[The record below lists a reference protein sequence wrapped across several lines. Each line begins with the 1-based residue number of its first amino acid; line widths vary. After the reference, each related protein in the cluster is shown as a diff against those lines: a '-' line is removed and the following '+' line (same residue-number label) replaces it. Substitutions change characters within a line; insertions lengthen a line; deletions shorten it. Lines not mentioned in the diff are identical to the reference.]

1 MFTAARRFPTRDD
14 DDCLDAVLAR
24 EARYRDIVENAN
36 DLIIEGDLEERIVS
50 VNTAFERTLGYSR
63 EELIGRP
70 FASLVTPEWRGQLQ
84 DAAAAKLSGGSERT
98 VYDLEFVAR
107 DGHAVRVEV
116 SSWLVREAGRP
127 VGFQAICRDVSE
139 RKEAEQALRGVEETL
154 IERENILQRAFENT
168 AIGMVIVSLDGH
180 VISANHAFA
189 DLLGYSVDEL
199 EGVDLVAISH
209 PEDRHS
215 ALAAIPRLLAGPATR
230 VSTEKRYLRKDGT
243 HVWVQIGVSPVRN
256 AAGEVTCFVSQV
268 VDVGAKR
275 DAALA
280 VRESEDLFR
289 TAFEGA
295 AIGMIM
301 STPHGNVVRANRAF
315 CDLLGYSL
323 GELRRMDVAELT
335 HPDDRGGTAD
345 VIRRFRDGDIRR
357 HVTEKRY
364 VRKDGQPVWV
374 QRAVSGVYDA
384 DGALRCHVA
393 QVVDLTARREFEQRF
408 RLLFESSPHGM
419 DIIDAEGRM
428 LQANSAL
435 LHMLGYTREEL
446 LALNFADFTHP
457 DDLGPDRELFD
468 EMLAGKRP
476 HYELEKRCLHK
487 DGRIVWVR
495 LTSFALP
502 DAGPTPRFAIGTLE
516 DITERRELEERLR
529 QSQRMEAIGRL
540 AGGVAHDFNNLLMA
554 IASYCD
560 LAEDSGADASGER
573 LRTSIGGI
581 RGAADRAAEL
591 TQQLLAFSRRQVL
604 ELAPLNVNA
613 VVAEHAPMIQ
623 RLIGEDVAVRLALDP
638 DVATVTMDAGQLV
651 QVLMNLAVNARDAMA
666 DGGTLTIGTENVELD
681 CAPTTSGCVSG
692 PHVLLAVSD
701 TGSGI
706 DAETQARMF
715 EPFFTTKETG
725 RGTGLGLSTVLGI
738 VEQSGG
744 RLSVYSEPGVGST
757 FKIYM
762 PSLIGTDRPGVVAS
776 VPGVGDRPSGCE
788 RILLVE
794 DNDAV
799 RVPLAEVLADLGY
812 DVIAAPGPEE
822 ALRLA
827 AGAEIDLLVT
837 DVVMPAMNG
846 RQLAGRLLPDHEGM
860 HVLYISGYTDD
871 AVIARGVI
879 DPGTA
884 FLQKPFG
891 ADRLAQKIRELL
903 DAVARRGLVK
913 SELRLFRRARSC

>member
-1 MFTAARRFPTRDD
+1 MASIAPILPARDD
-14 DDCLDAVLAR
+14 DKRLEELLAS
-24 EARYRDIVENAN
+24 EARYRDIVEHAN
-36 DLIIEGDLEERIVS
+36 DLIVASDLEERIVS
-50 VNTAFERTLGYSR
+50 VNTAFERALGYSR

-70 FASLVTPEWRGQLQ
+70 LASLVTPAWQVQLE
-84 DAAAAKLSGGSERT
+84 DAAVAKLSGRSERT

-107 DGHAVRVEV
+107 DGHAVQVEV
-116 SSWLVREAGRP
+116 SSWLVREDGRP
-127 VGFQAICRDVSE
+127 AGFQAICRDVSE
-139 RKEAEQALRGVEETL
+139 WKEAEKALRGVEESL

-180 VISANHAFA
+180 VITANRAFG
-189 DLLGYSVDEL
+189 DLLGYAADEL
-199 EGVDLVAISH
+199 RGVDLVAVSH
-209 PEDRHS
+209 PEDRH
-215 ALAAIPRLLAGPATR
+215 AVAAVIPRLLAGRAAR
-230 VSTEKRYLRKDGT
+230 VSTEKRFLRKDGT
-243 HVWVQIGVSPVRN
+243 HVWVEMGISPVQN
-256 AAGEVTCFVSQV
+256 KAGDVTCFVSQV
-268 VDVGAKR
+268 VDATAKR
-275 DAALA
+275 DAAVA
-280 VRESEDLFR
+280 VRESEELFR

-295 AIGMIM
+295 AVGMLM
-301 STPHGNVVRANRAF
+301 STPHGNIVRANPAL
-315 CDLLGYSL
+315 CELLGYTL
-323 GELRRMDVAELT
+323 AEMRRLDVIELT
-335 HPDDRGGTAD
+335 HPDERPLTIEALQRLRSGE
-345 VIRRFRDGDIRR
+345 IPRFFA
-357 HVTEKRY
+357 EKRY
-364 VRKDGQPVWV
+364 IRKDGEPVWV
-374 QRAVSGVYDA
+374 QISAAPVRGPDGGV
-384 DGALRCHVA
+384 RCHVT
-393 QVVDLTARREFEQRF
+393 QVVDLTARRESEERF

-435 LHMLGYTREEL
+435 LHMLGYERDEL
-446 LALNFADFTHP
+446 LALHIADFTHP
-457 DDLGPDRELFD
+457 DDLEIDLELF
-468 EMLAGKRP
+468 EQMLAGELP
-476 HYELEKRCLHK
+476 HYEIEKRCLHK
-487 DGRIVWVR
+487 DGRIVWVH

-502 DAGPTPRFAIGTLE
+502 DPGPTPRFAIGMLE
-516 DITERRELEERLR
+516 DITERRALEEQLR

-560 LAEDSGADASGER
+560 LAEDERADASGER

-581 RGAADRAAEL
+581 RGAAGRAAEL

-604 ELAPLNVNA
+604 ELAPLDVNA

-623 RLIGEDVAVRLALDP
+623 RLLGEDVAVRLLLDP

-744 RLSVYSEPGVGST
+744 RVSVYSEPGVGST

-762 PSLIGTDRPGVVAS
+762 PSLAGTARPDAEGPAAA
-776 VPGVGDRPSGCE
+776 GAGERPSGSE

-799 RVPLAEVLADLGY
+799 RGPLAAVLADLGY
-812 DVIAAPGPEE
+812 DVLAAPGPED
-822 ALRLA
+822 ALRMAEGA
-827 AGAEIDLLVT
+827 AIDLLVT
-837 DVVMPAMNG
+837 DVVMPVMNG
-846 RQLAGRLLPDHEGM
+846 RQLAERLLPDHERM

-879 DPGTA
+879 DAGTA

-903 DAVARRGLVK
+903 DA
-913 SELRLFRRARSC
+913 

>member
-1 MFTAARRFPTRDD
+1 MSSAARTLSPRDD
-14 DDCLDAVLAR
+14 GDCLDAVRAR

-36 DLIIEGDLEERIVS
+36 DLIVAGDLEERIVS
-50 VNTAFERTLGYSR
+50 VNTAFEHALGYSR

-70 FASLVTPEWRGQLQ
+70 LASLVMPEWRVQLQ
-84 DAAAAKLSGGSERT
+84 DASAAKLSGRSERT

-116 SSWLVREAGRP
+116 SSWLVREEGRP
-127 VGFQAICRDVSE
+127 AGFQAICRDVSE
-139 RKEAEQALRGVEETL
+139 RRAAELALRSVEETL

-189 DLLGYSVDEL
+189 DLLGYDVDEL
-199 EGVDLVAISH
+199 EGVDLVAVSH
-209 PEDRHS
+209 PEDRH
-215 ALAAIPRLLAGPATR
+215 AAAAVIPRLVAGSATR

-243 HVWVQIGVSPVRN
+243 HVWVQIGISPVRN
-256 AAGEVTCFVSQV
+256 GAGEVTCFVSQV
-268 VDVGAKR
+268 VDATAKR
-275 DAALA
+275 DAVAA
-280 VRESEDLFR
+280 VRESEELFR

-295 AIGMIM
+295 AIGMLM
-301 STPHGNVVRANRAF
+301 STPHGNIVRANAAL

-323 GELRRMDVAELT
+323 GELRRLDVAELT
-335 HPDDRGGTAD
+335 HPDDRSSTTEALE
-345 VIRRFRDGDIRR
+345 RFRHGDMRR

-364 VRKDGQPVWV
+364 LRKDGRAVWV
-374 QRAVSGVYDA
+374 QIAVSAVNGT
-384 DGALRCHVA
+384 DGKLRCHVT
-393 QVVDLTARREFEQRF
+393 QVVDLTERRKFEERF

-419 DIIDAEGRM
+419 DIIDARGRM

-435 LHMLGYTREEL
+435 LHMLGYEREEL
-446 LALNFADFTHP
+446 LSLQFDDFTHP
-457 DDLGPDRELFD
+457 DDVGLDRELFQ
-468 EMLAGKRP
+468 EMLEGKRP
-476 HYELEKRCLHK
+476 HYELEKRCLHR
-487 DGRIVWVR
+487 DGRTVWVH

-502 DAGPTPRFAIGTLE
+502 DAKRKPRFAIGILE
-516 DITERRELEERLR
+516 DITERRALEEQLR

-560 LAEDSGADASGER
+560 LADDGPEDASGER
-573 LRTSIGGI
+573 LRTSIAGI
-581 RGAADRAAEL
+581 RGAAGRAAEL

-604 ELAPLNVNA
+604 ELAPLDVNA
-613 VVAEHAPMIQ
+613 VLAEHAPMIQ
-623 RLIGEDVAVRLALDP
+623 RLLGEDIAVRLSLDP
-638 DVATVTMDAGQLV
+638 GVATVTMDAGQLV

-666 DGGTLTIGTENVELD
+666 NGGTLTIETQNVELD
-681 CAPTTSGCVSG
+681 RAPTTSGSVSG

-706 DAETQARMF
+706 DVETQARMF

-744 RLSVYSEPGVGST
+744 RLSVYSELGVGST

-762 PSLIGTDRPGVVAS
+762 PVLAGAARPDADAQRA
-776 VPGVGDRPSGCE
+776 PDAGDRPSGCE

-799 RVPLAEVLADLGY
+799 RVPLAAVLVDIGY
-812 DVIAAPGPEE
+812 EVIAAPGPED

-827 AGAEIDLLVT
+827 EGAEIDLLVT

-846 RQLAGRLLPDHEGM
+846 RQLAERLLPDHEGM

-891 ADRLAQKIRELL
+891 ADRLARKIRELL
-903 DAVARRGLVK
+903 DD
-913 SELRLFRRARSC
+913 

>member
-1 MFTAARRFPTRDD
+1 MSSAARTLPTRDD
-14 DDCLDAVLAR
+14 DDCFDAVLAR
-24 EARYRDIVENAN
+24 EARYREIVENAN
-36 DLIIEGDLEERIVS
+36 DLIVAGDLEERIVS
-50 VNTAFERTLGYSR
+50 VNTAFERALGYSR

-70 FASLVTPEWRGQLQ
+70 LASLVSPAWEVQLE
-84 DAAAAKLSGGSERT
+84 DAAVAKLSGRSERT
-98 VYDLEFVAR
+98 VYDLELIAR
-107 DGHAVRVEV
+107 DGHAVQVEV
-116 SSWLVREAGRP
+116 SSWLVREDGRP

-139 RKEAEQALRGVEETL
+139 WKETDQALRGVEEAL

-180 VISANHAFA
+180 VISANRAFA
-189 DLLGYSVDEL
+189 ELLGYAADEL
-199 EGVDLVAISH
+199 RGVDIVAISH
-209 PEDRHS
+209 PDDRR
-215 ALAAIPRLLAGPATR
+215 AAAAVIPRLLAGREAR
-230 VSTEKRYLRKDGT
+230 VSTEKRFLRKDGT
-243 HVWVQIGVSPVRN
+243 HVWVEMGVSPVQNRT
-256 AAGEVTCFVSQV
+256 GEVRCFVSQV
-268 VDVGAKR
+268 VDATANR
-275 DAALA
+275 EAAAA
-280 VRESEDLFR
+280 VNESEELFR

-295 AIGMIM
+295 AIGMLM
-301 STPHGNVVRANRAF
+301 STPQGNIVRANRAF

-335 HPDDRGGTAD
+335 HPDDRDGTAD
-345 VIRRFRDGDIRR
+345 VLRGFQSGDIRR

-364 VRKDGQPVWV
+364 LHKDGRSVWV
-374 QRAVSGVYDA
+374 QRAVTAVYDA
-384 DGALRCHVA
+384 DGAIRCHVA
-393 QVVDLTARREFEQRF
+393 QVLDLTARRESEARF

-419 DIIDAEGRM
+419 DIVDVEGRM
-428 LQANSAL
+428 LQANAAL
-435 LHMLGYTREEL
+435 LRMLGYERDEL
-446 LALNFADFTHP
+446 LALHIADFTHP
-457 DDLGPDRELFD
+457 DDLDIELDLFQQ
-468 EMLAGKRP
+468 MLAGELP
-476 HYELEKRCLHK
+476 YYEIEKRCLHK
-487 DGRIVWVR
+487 DGRIVWVH
-495 LTSFALP
+495 LTAFALP
-502 DAGPTPRFAIGTLE
+502 DPGQGPRFAIGMLE
-516 DITERRELEERLR
+516 DITERRVLEDQLR

-560 LAEDSGADASGER
+560 LAEDGRADASGDR

-581 RGAADRAAEL
+581 RGAAGRAAEL

-604 ELAPLNVNA
+604 ELVPLDVNA
-613 VVAEHAPMIQ
+613 IVAEHAPMIQ
-623 RLIGEDVAVRLALDP
+623 RLLGEDISVRLSLDP
-638 DVATVTMDAGQLV
+638 DAATVTMDTGQLG
-651 QVLMNLAVNARDAMA
+651 QVIMNLAVNARDAMA
-666 DGGTLTIGTENVELD
+666 DGGTLTIATENVELD
-681 CAPTTSGCVSG
+681 ATPTTSGCISG

-701 TGSGI
+701 TGSGM

-725 RGTGLGLSTVLGI
+725 TGTGLGLSTVLGI

-744 RLSVYSEPGVGST
+744 CLSVSSEPGVGST

-762 PSLIGTDRPGVVAS
+762 PNLAGTARPDAEAPATAGA
-776 VPGVGDRPSGCE
+776 GARPSGCE

-799 RVPLAEVLADLGY
+799 RVPLAAVLADLGY
-812 DVIAAPGPEE
+812 DVLAAPGPEE

-827 AGAEIDLLVT
+827 EGAAIDLLVT
-837 DVVMPAMNG
+837 DVVMPVMNG
-846 RQLAGRLLPDHEGM
+846 RLLAERLLPGHEGM

-903 DAVARRGLVK
+903 DG
-913 SELRLFRRARSC
+913 

>member
-1 MFTAARRFPTRDD
+1 MSSAAPTRPTWDGD
-14 DDCLDAVLAR
+14 ESLDAVL
-24 EARYRDIVENAN
+24 ARYRDIVENAN
-36 DLIIEGDLEERIVS
+36 DLIVEGDLEERIVG

-70 FASLVTPEWRGQLQ
+70 LASLVTSAWRVQLE
-84 DAAAAKLSGGSERT
+84 DAAVAKLSGRSERT
-98 VYDLEFVAR
+98 VYDLELVAK
-107 DGHAVRVEV
+107 DGRAVRVEV
-116 SSWLVREAGRP
+116 SSWLVRENGQP
-127 VGFQAICRDVSE
+127 TGFQAICRDVSE
-139 RKEAEQALRGVEETL
+139 RKEAEQVLRDVEETL
-154 IERENILQRAFENT
+154 VERENILQRAFENT

-180 VISANHAFA
+180 VISANRAFA
-189 DLLGYSVDEL
+189 DLLGYRPDEL
-199 EGVDLVAISH
+199 HGVDLVAISH
-209 PEDRHS
+209 PEDRH
-215 ALAAIPRLLAGPATR
+215 AAAAVIPRLLAGRATR
-230 VSTEKRYLRKDGT
+230 VSIEKRYLRKDGT
-243 HVWVQIGVSPVRN
+243 HVWVQIDISPVRN
-256 AAGEVTCFVSQV
+256 GAGDITCFVSQV
-268 VDVGAKR
+268 VDVTAKR
-275 DAALA
+275 DAAA
-280 VRESEDLFR
+280 VVRRARSSSARPSRTRRSGCSCRRRTGTSFAR
-289 TAFEGA
+289 TAPSATCSATASASCGGSTSPSSRIRTTGA
-295 AIGMIM
+295 Q
-301 STPHGNVVRANRAF
+301 
-315 CDLLGYSL
+315 
-323 GELRRMDVAELT
+323 RRTRSSASV
-335 HPDDRGGTAD
+335 
-345 VIRRFRDGDIRR
+345 DGDLHR

-364 VRKDGQPVWV
+364 LRKDGRPVWV
-374 QRAVSGVYDA
+374 QIAVSAVRGA
-384 DGALRCHVA
+384 DGKVKCHVT

-419 DIIDAEGRM
+419 DIIDADGRM

-435 LHMLGYTREEL
+435 LHMLGYEREEL
-446 LALNFADFTHP
+446 LALRFEDFTHP
-457 DDLGPDRELFD
+457 EDVSLDRALFD
-468 EMLAGKRP
+468 EMLAGERP

-487 DGRIVWVR
+487 DGGTVWVH

-502 DAGPTPRFAIGTLE
+502 DSRPTPRFAIGILE
-516 DITERRELEERLR
+516 DVTERRQLEEQLR

-540 AGGVAHDFNNLLMA
+540 AGGVAHDFNNLLTA
-554 IASYCD
+554 ITSYCD
-560 LAEDSGADASGER
+560 LAEDGREDPSGER
-573 LRTSIGGI
+573 RTSIGGI

-604 ELAPLNVNA
+604 ELTPLDVNA
-613 VVAEHAPMIQ
+613 VVSEHAPMLQ
-623 RLIGEDVAVRLALDP
+623 RLLGEDVAVVLSLDP

-651 QVLMNLAVNARDAMA
+651 QVLMNLAVNARDAMP
-666 DGGTLTIGTENVELD
+666 DGGTLTIESENVELD

-725 RGTGLGLSTVLGI
+725 KGTGLGLSTVLGI

-744 RLSVYSEPGVGST
+744 RLSVYSEPGVGTT

-762 PSLIGTDRPGVVAS
+762 PSLAGTARSDLEAPAAAGA
-776 VPGVGDRPSGCE
+776 GERPSGCE

-799 RVPLAEVLADLGY
+799 RDPLAAVLADLGY

-846 RQLAGRLLPDHEGM
+846 RQLAERLLPDHEGM

-891 ADRLAQKIRELL
+891 ADRLALKIRELL
-903 DAVARRGLVK
+903 DA
-913 SELRLFRRARSC
+913 